1 MVKIKT
7 EFTKTEMNKK
17 INRKIKIFKKL
28 SYLVSIN
35 PNDDKLLDELFIK
48 KIKCNNE
55 ILKMYDKY
63 NKLT

>member
-7 EFTKTEMNKK
+7 EITRTKMNKK

-35 PNDDKLLDELFIK
+35 PNDNKLFIK
-48 KIKCNNE
+48 KIKCNN
-55 ILKMYDKY
+55 
-63 NKLT
+63 